1 MKAPVTLGW
10 ARLPALTLAVVLAAQ
25 AGMAQPQQ
33 IYRWK
38 DSKGRQHVT
47 NSPPPPGAVPL
58 DVPPV
63 QPAATAPPPAAGAP
77 DPAQPPAASA
87 PGARRPSA
95 PEWRGFEERL
105 ESARKSRNLDAV
117 AGECDALLD
126 QALWGGG
133 SKALPLLPL
142 ATFALVVLLG
152 WWVGSG
158 MRRGPATIVMGGS
171 VLAGLALAQFTL
183 SSFLYQSQ
191 FTRVQARLNSL
202 EAHLGPGRA
211 WRPEV
216 RARLKAHQ
224 GALELAASPFSAP
237 WEFPKEVQ
245 SLRDFLPQALLDP

>member
-1 MKAPVTLGW
+1 M
-10 ARLPALTLAVVLAAQ
+10 RLAVRMARFRTAALLAVALATQAAAAQ
-25 AGMAQPQQ
+25 GQQ

-63 QPAATAPPPAAGAP
+63 QAPPPAQP
-77 DPAQPPAASA
+77 PPSTSDPAPGPAPQAQ
-87 PGARRPSA
+87 GTRRPDA
-95 PEWRGFEERL
+95 PEWRGFEARL
-105 ESARKSRNLDAV
+105 EAARKSRNVDA
-117 AGECDALLD
+117 AANEADQILD

-158 MRRGPATIVMGGS
+158 MRRGRATVIMGCA
-171 VLAGLALAQFTL
+171 VLAGLALAHFTL

-191 FTRVQARLNSL
+191 FARVQARLNAL
-202 EAHLGPGRA
+202 ESHLGPGRA
-211 WRPEV
+211 FRPEV
-216 RARLKAHQ
+216 RARLRDHLQ
-224 GALELAASPFSAP
+224 ALEKAASPFAAP
-237 WEFPKEVQ
+237 WDFPKEVQ
-245 SLRDFLPQALLDP
+245 SLRDFLPQALLEP

>member
-1 MKAPVTLGW
+1 MSLAGTM
-10 ARLPALTLAVVLAAQ
+10 ARARRLVLIGVAVLAAPGLLGQ
-25 AGMAQPQQ
+25 SQQ

-38 DSKGRQHVT
+38 DAKGRQHVT

-58 DVPPV
+58 DVPPA
-63 QPAATAPPPAAGAP
+63 QTPAVPQSTPGAQ
-77 DPAQPPAASA
+77 DPAQATPA
-87 PGARRPSA
+87 PGPRRPES

-117 AGECDALLD
+117 ANASDALLD

-133 SKALPLLPL
+133 TKALPLLPI

-158 MRRGPATIVMGGS
+158 MRRGPATVIMGCA

-191 FTRVQARLNSL
+191 FTRVQARLNAL
-202 EAHLGPGRA
+202 DGHLGGGRA

-216 RARLKAHQ
+216 KARL
-224 GALELAASPFSAP
+224 LEHLRSLERSTSPTAAP
-237 WEFPKEVQ
+237 WDFPKEIQ
-245 SLRDFLPQALLDP
+245 ALRDFLPQALLEP